1 MKKTDKSMEIYDYR
15 DPPILGDD
23 DADLLFLESPDPAEE
38 VYELDDLDEEENF
51 FYPWSLFTKLE
62 PEKRNQPLL
71 EEKEFRNLINRIKN
85 SPIPTCFVD
94 LNLKIIWTNPEFLKD
109 LIFIKS
115 PLNSHLP
122 ELFHTESELNLSA
135 TLKKNLED
143 PSTAYSW
150 MGRLLPFSNDDAS
163 SFLRAMIQPCL
174 CQSGDQP
181 RAFMVQWDIITSE
194 YKDLLQKTF
203 LSLLEASKL
212 KDNDTGD
219 HIERVNEYSV
229 LLSRHLKG
237 KKGFEEVNN
246 EFIEDIGFLAA
257 MHDVGKI
264 GTPDDILNKGGP
276 LDDWER
282 EIMNEHTK
290 NGAYILST
298 HPKSMAK
305 DIALSHH
312 EKWDGSGYP
321 YGIFGDMIPLC
332 ARIVC
337 IADVYD
343 ALRSRRSYKKSFSHK
358 KSVSIMKKGRET
370 HFDPALL
377 DLFLDLNKEFD
388 SIYNDKND

>member
-1 MKKTDKSMEIYDYR
+1 MKHIDKSKEIYDYR

-23 DADLLFLESPDPAEE
+23 DSEFVMLEYLEPAEE
-38 VYELDDLDEEENF
+38 VHELDDLDEEESS
-51 FYPWSLFTKLE
+51 FYPWSLFTNIDPNERK
-62 PEKRNQPLL
+62 PALL
-71 EEKEFRNLINRIKN
+71 ENEDFRILIDRLKN
-85 SPIPTCFVD
+85 SSIPTCFID
-94 LNLKIIWTNPEFLKD
+94 LDLKIVWTNPELLKN
-109 LIFIKS
+109 LIFAKS
-115 PLNSHLP
+115 PINCHLP
-122 ELFHTESELNLSA
+122 ELFQTDTKLNLSA
-135 TLKKNLED
+135 LLKRDLEK
-143 PSTAYSW
+143 PEKAYSW
-150 MGRLLPFSNDDAS
+150 LGRLIPFSDSDSS
-163 SFLRAMIQPCL
+163 SFIRALIQPCL
-174 CQSGDQP
+174 CHLGESP
-181 RAFMVQWDIITSE
+181 KAFMVQLDVITPE
-194 YKDLLQKTF
+194 YKELLQKTF

-229 LLSRHLKG
+229 LLSKHLQG
-237 KKGFEEVNN
+237 REGYEEIND
-246 EFIEDIGFLAA
+246 EFIEDITFLAA

-312 EKWDGSGYP
+312 EKWDGTGYP
-321 YGIFGDMIPLC
+321 YGIFGNMIPLC

-343 ALRSRRSYKKSFSHK
+343 ALRSKRSYKKPFTHA
-358 KSVSIMKKGRET
+358 KSVSIMKKGRAT
-370 HFDPALL
+370 HFDPALM
-377 DLFLDLNKEFD
+377 DLFIKLNKEFD
-388 SIYNDKND
+388 IIFNSNSE